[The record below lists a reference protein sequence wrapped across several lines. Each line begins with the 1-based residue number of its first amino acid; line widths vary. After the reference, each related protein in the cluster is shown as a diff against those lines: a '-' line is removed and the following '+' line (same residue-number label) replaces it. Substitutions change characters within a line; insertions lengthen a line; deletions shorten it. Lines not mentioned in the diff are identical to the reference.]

1 MLKMPA
7 KGLSEDEVFDKLT
20 GFAKSDVPWRDG
32 KTLAYIYDG
41 GPDVERVAKRA
52 YMQYLTENALD
63 PTVYPSLAR
72 MEREL
77 AAFAGAHLGGDD
89 RVVGNFTSGGTESCL
104 LAVKTAR
111 DWLHAK
117 KPDVQRPEIVL
128 PVTAHA
134 AFHKGAEYF
143 GLKKIVVPVDPGT
156 FKAIPAEIEKAI
168 TPATALVVA
177 SAVSYAHGV
186 IDPVP
191 EIGKIA
197 AERGVLF
204 HVDGCIGGFILPYFR
219 RLGEAVTPF
228 DFSVP
233 GVASMS
239 MDWHKYAYCPK
250 GASVV
255 LYRDKALR
263 RYQLFACADW
273 TGYTIVNPTILS
285 AKSGGP
291 LAAAWAVIN
300 FVGDNGYMAFARR
313 TLAATRKIIGGI
325 GDIPGLR
332 VLGAPEANL
341 VAFTSDEF
349 SIFHIVDEMKAL
361 GWYVQPQFGY
371 HGSKEN
377 IHLSIGQSAL
387 EKADAFVRDLAIAAE
402 RARAVPPSPMVD
414 LVKAELAKSRPG
426 APPDPAQLQ
435 MLMDALG
442 VNSGRLPE
450 RMADL
455 NQVLNLLPPQITKF
469 ALTDF
474 FNDLFVQPHRDL

>member
-1 MLKMPA
+1 MPRMPD
-7 KGLSEDEVFDKLT
+7 KGLAETDLFARLDE
-20 GFAKSDVPWRDG
+20 FAKADLPWREG

-52 YMQYLTENALD
+52 YMQFLTENALD

-77 AAFAGAHLGGDD
+77 MGYAAAHLGGDQA
-89 RVVGNFTSGGTESCL
+89 VVGNFTSGGTESCL

-111 DWLHAK
+111 DWLRAK
-117 KPDVQRPEIVL
+117 KPEVKTPEIVL

-134 AFHKGAEYF
+134 AFHKGADYF
-143 GLKKIVVPVDPGT
+143 GLKKVLVPVDAKS

-168 TPATALVVA
+168 TPDTALVVG

-186 IDPVP
+186 VDP
-191 EIGKIA
+191 IA
-197 AERGVLF
+197 AIGAIAQSRDVLF

-219 RLGEAVTPF
+219 KLGADVPAF

-233 GVASMS
+233 GVTSMS

-263 RYQLFACADW
+263 RFQLFACTDW
-273 TGYTIVNPTILS
+273 TGYAIVNPTILS
-285 AKSGGP
+285 SKSGGP

-300 FVGDNGYMAFARR
+300 YLGDAGYLALARR
-313 TLAATRKIIGGI
+313 TLAATQGI
-325 GDIPGLR
+325 VAGIRAIPGLR
-332 VLGAPEANL
+332 VLGEPEANL
-341 VAFTSDEF
+341 VAFTADDF
-349 SIFHIVDEMKAL
+349 PIFNVIDAMKTR
-361 GWYVQPQFGY
+361 GWYIQPQFGF
-371 HGSKEN
+371 HGSKPN

-387 EKADAFVRDLAIAAE
+387 EKVEPFLKDLAAAVE
-402 RARAVPPSPMVD
+402 EVRSLPPSPLVAI
-414 LVKAELAKSRPG
+414 VKAELAKADPA

-435 MLMDALG
+435 MLMSAIGIGD
-442 VNSGRLPE
+442 GRLPA

-455 NQVLNLLPPQITKF
+455 NQILDVLPPAVTKG

-474 FNDLFVQPHRDL
+474 FNDLFVQPRQN

>member
-1 MLKMPA
+1 MLSIPA
-7 KGLSEDEVFDKLT
+7 KGLSEVEVFDKLT
-20 GFAKSDVPWRDG
+20 SFAKSDVPWREG

-52 YMQYLTENALD
+52 YAQYLTENALD

-77 AAFAGAHLGGDD
+77 VAFAASHLGGDGN
-89 RVVGNFTSGGTESCL
+89 VVGNFTSGGTESCL

-111 DWLHAK
+111 DWLRAK
-117 KPDVQRPEIVL
+117 NPNVQVPEIVL

-143 GLKKIVVPVDPGT
+143 GLKKVVVPVDPVM
-156 FKAIPAEIEKAI
+156 FRAVPREIEKAI
-168 TPATALVVA
+168 TPSTALVVA

-186 IDPVP
+186 VDPVA
-191 EIGKIA
+191 EIGKLA

-204 HVDGCIGGFILPYFR
+204 HVDGCIGGFILPFFQ
-219 RLGEAVTPF
+219 RLGEPVPAF

-233 GVASMS
+233 GVTSMS

-255 LYRDKALR
+255 LYRNKALR
-263 RYQLFACADW
+263 RHQLFACADW
-273 TGYTIVNPTILS
+273 TGYTMVNPTMLS

-300 FVGDNGYMAFARR
+300 YVGDDGYMAFARR
-313 TLAATRKIIGGI
+313 TLAATKNVRAGVAGI
-325 GDIPGLR
+325 PSLR
-332 VLGAPEANL
+332 LLGAPQANL
-341 VAFTSDEF
+341 LAVASDGY
-349 SIFHIVDEMKAL
+349 SIFHVADEMKAL

-387 EKADAFVRDLAIAAE
+387 EKAEIFVRDLAVAVE
-402 RARAVPPSPMVD
+402 RARSLSFGPIVDMVRS
-414 LVKAELAKSRPG
+414 ELAKSGPG
-426 APPDPAQLQ
+426 ASPDPAQLEL
-435 MLMDALG
+435 LMNALG
-442 VNSGRLPE
+442 VKGAQMPD
-450 RMADL
+450 RMADM
-455 NQVLNLLPPQITKF
+455 NQVLNLLPPEVTKF
-469 ALTDF
+469 ALTEF
-474 FNDLFVQPHRDL
+474 FNDIFVQPGSGD

>member
-1 MLKMPA
+1 MRKMPDH
-7 KGLSEDEVFDKLT
+7 GLGEDEVFQKLT
-20 GFAKSDVPWRDG
+20 DFGKSDVPWREG

-77 AAFAGAHLGGDD
+77 IGFAAAHLNGSGD
-89 RVVGNFTSGGTESCL
+89 VVGNFTSGGTESCM

-111 DWLHAK
+111 DYLRKK
-117 KPDVQRPEIVL
+117 KPEVTAPEIVL

-134 AFHKGAEYF
+134 AFHKAAEYF
-143 GLKKIVVPVDPGT
+143 GLKKVLVPVDVGT
-156 FKAIPAEIEKAI
+156 FKAIPTRIAKAI
-168 TPATALVVA
+168 TPNTALVVA
-177 SAVSYAHGV
+177 SATSYAHGV
-186 IDPVP
+186 VDPIE
-191 EIGKIA
+191 EIGAIA
-197 AERGVLF
+197 QSHDVLF

-219 RLGEAVTPF
+219 RLGSPVPAF

-233 GVASMS
+233 GVTSMS

-255 LYRDKALR
+255 LYKDKALR
-263 RYQLFACADW
+263 RFQLFATTDW
-273 TGYTIVNPTILS
+273 TGYPIVNPTMLS

-300 FVGDNGYMAFARR
+300 YLGDDGYLKLARR
-313 TLAATRKIIGGI
+313 TLAATTKIVDGI
-325 GDIPGLR
+325 KTISGLR
-332 VLGAPEANL
+332 ILGTPEANL

-349 SIFHIVDEMKAL
+349 PIFNLIDEMKKD
-361 GWYVQPQFGY
+361 GWYIQPQFARR
-371 HGSKEN
+371 GSEAN

-387 EKADAFVRDLAIAAE
+387 EKADAFVADLGKATE
-402 RARAVPPSPMVD
+402 RARVIPQSPLVA
-414 LVKAELAKSRPG
+414 LVKSELAKAAD
-426 APPDPAQLQ
+426 APPDPKQIET
-435 MLMDALG
+435 LMSAIG
-442 VNSGRLPE
+442 ISGGRLPE

-455 NQVLNLLPPQITKF
+455 NEILNVLPPEVTKL

-474 FNDLFVQPHRDL
+474 FNDLIVQPRQS

>member
-1 MLKMPA
+1 MFKMPD
-7 KGLSEDEVFDKLT
+7 KGFDEDEVFARLT
-20 GFAKSDVPWRDG
+20 AFAKSDVPWREG

-41 GPDVERVAKRA
+41 GADVERVAKRA

-77 AAFAGAHLGGDD
+77 VGFAAAHLGGNEE
-89 RVVGNFTSGGTESCL
+89 VVGNFTSGGTESCL

-111 DWLHAK
+111 DRLRAK
-117 KPDVQRPEIVL
+117 KPEVRQPEIVL

-143 GLKKIVVPVDPGT
+143 GLKKVLVPVDPQS
-156 FKAIPAEIEKAI
+156 FKAIPAEIEKAV
-168 TPATALVVA
+168 TPNTALIVG

-186 IDPVP
+186 VDP
-191 EIGKIA
+191 IA
-197 AERGVLF
+197 EMGAIAKDRDVLF

-219 RLGEAVTPF
+219 RLGAAATPF

-233 GVASMS
+233 GVTSMS

-255 LYRDKALR
+255 LYKDKALR
-263 RYQLFACADW
+263 RFQLFACAEW
-273 TGYTIVNPTILS
+273 TGYAIVNPTILS

-300 FVGDNGYMAFARR
+300 YLGDNGYLALARR
-313 TLAATRKIIGGI
+313 TLSATETIKAGI
-325 GDIPGLR
+325 RAIAGLQI
-332 VLGAPEANL
+332 LGEPEANL
-341 VAFTSDEF
+341 VAFASDEF
-349 SIFHIVDEMKAL
+349 PIFNVIDEMKKE
-361 GWYVQPQFGY
+361 GWYIQPQFGF
-371 HGSKEN
+371 HGSKPN
-377 IHLSIGQSAL
+377 IHLSIGQSAF
-387 EKADAFVRDLAIAAE
+387 EKADAFVADLATAVT
-402 RARAVPPSPMVD
+402 RARAIPPSPLVAM
-414 LVKAELAKSRPG
+414 VKAELAKAPPG

-435 MLMDALG
+435 MLMSAIGISD
-442 VNSGRLPE
+442 GRLPE

-455 NQVLNLLPPQITKF
+455 NQILDILPSEVTKF

-474 FNDLFVQPHRDL
+474 FNDLIVQPRRK

>member
-1 MLKMPA
+1 MRKMPD
-7 KGLSEDEVFDKLT
+7 KGLGEDEVFQKLDDF
-20 GFAKSDVPWRDG
+20 GKSDVPWREG

-41 GPDVERVAKRA
+41 GPNVERVAKRA

-77 AAFAGAHLGGDD
+77 VGFAAAHLNGSGD
-89 RVVGNFTSGGTESCL
+89 VVGNFTSGGTESCL

-111 DWLHAK
+111 DYLRAK
-117 KPDVQRPEIVL
+117 NPDVREPEIVM

-134 AFHKGAEYF
+134 AFHKAAEYF
-143 GLKKIVVPVDPGT
+143 GLKKVVVPVDVGT
-156 FKAIPAEIEKAI
+156 FQAIPSKIGRAI
-168 TPATALVVA
+168 TPNTALVVA

-186 IDPVP
+186 VDPIT
-191 EIGKIA
+191 EIGAIA
-197 AERGVLF
+197 QSHDVLF

-219 RLGEAVTPF
+219 RLGAPVPAF

-233 GVASMS
+233 GVTSMS

-255 LYRDKALR
+255 LYKDKALR
-263 RYQLFACADW
+263 RFQLFATADW
-273 TGYTIVNPTILS
+273 TGYPIVNPTMLS

-300 FVGDNGYMAFARR
+300 YLGDNGYLALARR
-313 TLAATRKIIGGI
+313 TLAATQKILAGI
-325 GDIPGLR
+325 ADVPGLR
-332 VLGAPEANL
+332 VLGAPDANL
-341 VAFTSDEF
+341 VAFTSDDF
-349 SIFHIVDEMKAL
+349 PIFNLIDEMKKD
-361 GWYVQPQFGY
+361 GWYIQAQYGFG
-371 HGSKEN
+371 GSEAN

-387 EKADAFVRDLAIAAE
+387 EKADAFVVDLARATE
-402 RARAVPPSPMVD
+402 RARAIPPSP
-414 LVKAELAKSRPG
+414 LVALVNAELAKASQDG
-426 APPDPAQLQ
+426 PPDPKQIE
-435 MLMDALG
+435 MLMSAVG
-442 VNSGRLPE
+442 ISGGRLPE

-455 NQVLNLLPPQITKF
+455 NQILNMLPPEVTKV

-474 FNDLFVQPHRDL
+474 FNDLIVQPRG

>member
-7 KGLSEDEVFDKLT
+7 RGLSEDDLFEKLT
-20 GFAKSDVPWRDG
+20 SFAKSDVPWRDG

-41 GPDVERVAKRA
+41 GPDVERIAKRA

-77 AAFAGAHLGGDD
+77 AAFAASHLGCDEQ
-89 RVVGNFTSGGTESCL
+89 VVGNFTSGGTESCL

-111 DWLHAK
+111 DWLRAT
-117 KPDVQRPEIVL
+117 KPDVKAPEIVL

-143 GLKKIVVPVDPGT
+143 GLKKIMVPVDKST
-156 FKAIPAEIEKAI
+156 FKAIPAEIEKAV

-177 SAVSYAHGV
+177 SAVSYTHGV

-191 EIGKIA
+191 EIGQIA
-197 AERGVLF
+197 LARNVLF

-219 RLGEAVTPF
+219 RLGENVTPF

-233 GVASMS
+233 GVSSMS

-250 GASVV
+250 GASMV
-255 LYRDKALR
+255 LYRDKTLR
-263 RYQLFACADW
+263 RFQLFACSEW
-273 TGYTIVNPTILS
+273 TGYTVVNPTILS

-300 FVGDNGYMAFARR
+300 YLGDDGYMEFGRR
-313 TLAATRKIIGGI
+313 TLAATKKIKNGVA
-325 GDIPGLR
+325 DIAGLR
-332 VLGAPEANL
+332 LLGEPEANL
-341 VAFTSDEF
+341 VAFTSDAF
-349 SIFHIVDEMKAL
+349 SIFHIIDEMKLL
-361 GWYVQPQFGY
+361 GWYIQPQFGY

-387 EKADAFVRDLAIAAE
+387 EKADAFLRDLAIATD
-402 RARAVPPSPMVD
+402 RARALPPSPIVE
-414 LVKAELAKSRPG
+414 LVKAELAKAKPG
-426 APPDPAQLQ
+426 APPDPAQIQ
-435 MLMDALG
+435 MMMDALG
-442 VNSGRLPE
+442 MNGAHLPE

-455 NQVLNLLPPQITKF
+455 NQVLNILPPPVTKF

-474 FNDLFVQPHRDL
+474 FNDLFVQPKGH